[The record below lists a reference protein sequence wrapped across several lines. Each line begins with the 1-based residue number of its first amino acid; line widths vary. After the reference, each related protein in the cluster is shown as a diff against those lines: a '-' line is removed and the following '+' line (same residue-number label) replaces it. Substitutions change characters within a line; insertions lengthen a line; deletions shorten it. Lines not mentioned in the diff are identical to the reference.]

1 MMRGM
6 LAFDDA
12 ALARIVIGATRV
24 DPRHRGKWLRELAE
38 KLDPAS
44 APPPAKLAA
53 RRERSRRSRKR
64 QRNGMRSYRL
74 DLPDAVV
81 GGVINALVA
90 TQKLSEAD
98 AADQRKVE
106 AVLSSM
112 FTDWAA
118 HWIA

>member
-1 MMRGM
+1 M
-6 LAFDDA
+6 LQLSDQGIAY
-12 ALARIVIGATRV
+12 LAIAATRV
-24 DPRHRGKWLRELAE
+24 DPRRRGQWLRELAE
-38 KLDPAS
+38 KFDPAS
-44 APPPAKLAA
+44 AHPPAKLAA

-64 QRNGMRSYRL
+64 RRNGMRSYRL

-106 AVLSSM
+106 AALSSM
-112 FTDWAA
+112 FGDWAT
-118 HWIA
+118 HWIE